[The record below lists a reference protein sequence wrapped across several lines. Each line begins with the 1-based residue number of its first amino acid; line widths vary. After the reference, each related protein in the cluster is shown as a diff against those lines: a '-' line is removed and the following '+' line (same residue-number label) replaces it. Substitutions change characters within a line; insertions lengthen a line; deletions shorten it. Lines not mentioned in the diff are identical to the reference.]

1 VHYKFLL
8 CLVLSRLI
16 EDALDCLTPD
26 LLAFLNA
33 KLARRLVKLN
43 DDRDRASPNVR
54 PVYELMFAT
63 LDPLFRKL
71 TKKANER
78 LEMVW
83 NDFKKRIQRPIHLL
97 PRYADQAHLI
107 LTLPSSGLYLKQSLV
122 VVSISG
128 QWSPVFCIPPAP
140 NGIRRLS
147 SDYKQLQSLRQS
159 LLLALRTRNRR
170 LKGPISPHK
179 PRQLPVR
186 HIARSLPG
194 KLTHLNTVSNVY
206 DSNPEQKSI
215 VLLTVMELCMPMV
228 TCATELFSFLTEFNP
243 RIPPEALDVLQLP
256 AFVDICH
263 LQRIGEYLRGRCTK
277 CKFCHWTILEDP
289 VTGCFAERYFDE
301 SVDSRRLQEF
311 YRRILIA
318 AEFAREKKEEEWKE
332 LNAEFEELE
341 RTLAGSSCIYTTTDI
356 GVIHDGRGAGSA
368 ISGVGPNF

>member
-1 VHYKFLL
+1 VEPSLL
-8 CLVLSRLI
+8 HPTGAQWNSTSQQRLQTTSKPSPIAASRSQNSKQAA
-16 EDALDCLTPD
+16 E
-26 LLAFLNA
+26 
-33 KLARRLVKLN
+33 
-43 DDRDRASPNVR
+43 RA
-54 PVYELMFAT
+54 YFAAQAST
-63 LDPLFRKL
+63 ITREAHCTKL
-71 TKKANER
+71 T
-78 LEMVW
+78 
-83 NDFKKRIQRPIHLL
+83 
-97 PRYADQAHLI
+97 
-107 LTLPSSGLYLKQSLV
+107 
-122 VVSISG
+122 
-128 QWSPVFCIPPAP
+128 
-140 NGIRRLS
+140 
-147 SDYKQLQSLRQS
+147 RQ
-159 LLLALRTRNRR
+159 TD
-170 LKGPISPHK
+170 
-179 PRQLPVR
+179 
-186 HIARSLPG
+186 
-194 KLTHLNTVSNVY
+194 TYLNTVSNVY